1 MCRWGVTH
9 RCMIRHPLVRLES
22 RVWRY
27 LNLNKPIYVVVD
39 VILRISAEKKFSK
52 SHHVIEKS
60 IFWVQKWWNCK
71 LHKIFDCVEFWVD
84 LSRAVDFFSHFN
96 LELRNEREKKSTAQE
111 NGDKMVTKL
120 RQKIDKKIV
129 LSVCLSKW
137 TNYWNDFHGKNK
149 SRIHFRGIF

>member
-1 MCRWGVTH
+1 M
-9 RCMIRHPLVRLES
+9 M
-22 RVWRY
+22 
-27 LNLNKPIYVVVD
+27 
-39 VILRISAEKKFSK
+39 
-52 SHHVIEKS
+52 
-60 IFWVQKWWNCK
+60 K

-84 LSRAVDFFSHFN
+84 LSRALDFFSHFN

-149 SRIHFRGIF
+149 SRIHFRGIFLTEQFLTRAFGPEVVENCGKVLINGLLHRVPGDILYLGK